1 MPAFSYDPAIV
12 QSCQVRKRMYTH
24 PRIHVDRIASST
36 FAALGLL
43 GTLRKAS
50 RQQIPARLD
59 SFEMRIPNGA
69 HQTDPSLGI
78 VFSLD
83 DNDNNAGLLGYSG
96 RESFRQG
103 GTTTTCPGAGFH
115 DMGSL
120 PIPSHWRS
128 MVPRAMIPDGS
139 RLLLNASTYWSAGQ
153 FKFVGKTPF
162 MVPRPLTFR
171 FV

>member
-1 MPAFSYDPAIV
+1 M
-12 QSCQVRKRMYTH
+12 
-24 PRIHVDRIASST
+24 ST
-36 FAALGLL
+36 E
-43 GTLRKAS
+43 S
-50 RQQIPARLD
+50 PVARLRHRLCWRKSCVRHHGSRFPVD
-59 SFEMRIPNGA
+59 S
-69 HQTDPSLGI
+69 TPSRCAFQMKLIRLILHWI

-83 DNDNNAGLLGYSG
+83 DNDNAGRLRYSS

-162 MVPRPLTFR
+162 MVPRPRTFR